1 MMRILSKYLK
11 SEHGAAALEA
21 ALVTPILLLG
31 GFGTIDASFLVL
43 QHHKLETG
51 LSSAASYL
59 SKAVDPQSLETQAR
73 RLAATGQIRSGGKPI
88 IANWTQ
94 ADIAISYKN
103 FANSSV
109 SGTSL
114 YRGGETVKVVN
125 ISTSIP
131 YEGLGLIKA
140 MTGGRIVL
148 SGEYEERLSGAS

>member
-1 MMRILSKYLK
+1 MIRIVTQFLRAD
-11 SEHGAAALEA
+11 HGSAAVEA
-21 ALVTPILLLG
+21 ALLTPFLLLG

-73 RLAATGQIRSGGKPI
+73 RLAATGQIRTGGTPI

-109 SGTSL
+109 SGSSL
-114 YRGGETVKVVN
+114 YRGGEIVKVVN

-140 MTGGRIVL
+140 VTGGRIVL
-148 SGEYEERLSGAS
+148 TGEYEERLSGAS